1 MAGRMAA
8 RMAVR
13 RMARRRHRRRRRRRV
28 ILAGGLIAVGSY
40 KLGKSDVD
48 KIEAQTGKP
57 AEELSDDELEQ
68 AIDACDI
75 SPQEMTDAEFNQVE
89 AADEQDYLADLERLG
104 KLHDQGVLTDEE
116 FAAEKAKILD
126 DQ

>member
-1 MAGRMAA
+1 
-8 RMAVR
+8 
-13 RMARRRHRRRRRRRV
+13 
-28 ILAGGLIAVGSY
+28 
-40 KLGKSDVD
+40 LGKHDVE

-68 AIDACDI
+68 AMSDCNI
-75 SPQEMTDAEFNQVE
+75 SAEEMTDAEMDQVD
-89 AADEQDYLADLERLG
+89 AADEQDYIADLERLG